1 MFSSIGL
8 WARLKNG
15 RFALLHGGLHC
26 PWPGIELKR
35 MKILKKKFAI

>member
-1 MFSSIGL
+1 MAGL
-8 WARLKNG
+8 PYCM
-15 RFALLHGGLHC
+15 GGLHC